1 MVDLTL
7 LEASRALGTTK
18 NAVKYHIKKL
28 PEGMVYKSSDGKQ
41 YITPQ
46 GLELLRKIIEG
57 TEETSEEPVKTD
69 SKPMAE
75 TTKTDSEPSEE
86 SVLIRVLTETI
97 TALKGQLEVKD
108 KQLAEKDK
116 QLAIKSGEMAQ
127 LMKLLDQSQAL
138 QRAEQLAH
146 TNPSIEAPESKKRRA
161 GWFRRGKE

>member
-1 MVDLTL
+1 MADLTL

-18 NAVKYHIKKL
+18 NAVKYHVKKL
-28 PEGMVYKSSDGKQ
+28 PEGMIYKSSDGKQ

-46 GLELLRKIIEG
+46 GLEILKRTIEG
-57 TEETSEEPVKTD
+57 TEETTEEPIKTD
-69 SKPMAE
+69 SEPMAE

-86 SVLIRVLTETI
+86 SVLIHVLTETI

-108 KQLAEKDK
+108 RQLAEKDK
-116 QLAIKSGEMAQ
+116 QLSIKSGEMAQ

-146 TNPSIEAPESKKRRA
+146 SNPSIEAPEAKKRRG